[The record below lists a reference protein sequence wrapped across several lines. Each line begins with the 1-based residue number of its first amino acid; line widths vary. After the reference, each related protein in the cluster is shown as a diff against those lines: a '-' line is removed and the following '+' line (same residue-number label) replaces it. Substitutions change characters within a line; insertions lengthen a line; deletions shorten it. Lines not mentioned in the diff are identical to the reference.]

1 MNEKLN
7 PVKTMTTEIK
17 VLKPVLVDF
26 DVCAFTDVD
35 ELKTAFVDPYGGGLL
50 PGTGSYVEITMD
62 DERLFT
68 GNQIQSQVAK
78 IITDYFD
85 EERCRLGQVVSFDG
99 IIRDIYGISGVQQ
112 VNTVYVDPVTKEY
125 RRLNGLSFVSWSPIL
140 QPEDGSSDGYDD
152 LVVST
157 TARKLEQFQFPVFVG
172 GSMADR
178 IKLISKNTSKVNQV
192 EQ

>member
-1 MNEKLN
+1 M
-7 PVKTMTTEIK
+7 
-17 VLKPVLVDF
+17 
-26 DVCAFTDVD
+26 
-35 ELKTAFVDPYGGGLL
+35 
-50 PGTGSYVEITMD
+50 
-62 DERLFT
+62 
-68 GNQIQSQVAK
+68 
-78 IITDYFD
+78 
-85 EERCRLGQVVSFDG
+85 
-99 IIRDIYGISGVQQ
+99 
-112 VNTVYVDPVTKEY
+112 YVDPVTKEY

-152 LVVST
+152 LMVST